1 MLLAQGFMVRRKA
14 QLLPE
19 PVGAR
24 TGRAGSGP
32 LLRVLIAGD
41 SSAAG
46 VGVATQDQALSGAIV
61 AGLAH
66 DFTVD
71 WRLEAATGNTTRD
84 TLNRLRQ
91 VEDPFDVAVTALGVN
106 DVTRG
111 RSRAQFMA
119 QQRALLAQLTGPL
132 QARCIVVSGV
142 PQMER
147 FPALPQPLAWV
158 LGQQAA
164 RLDAGLQEVAGK
176 FPQAHHLSTDL
187 PDDPALAA
195 PDGYHPGA
203 LLYDLWAK
211 QILQV
216 IRDQVRARI

>member
-1 MLLAQGFMVRRKA
+1 MVRRKA

-19 PVGAR
+19 PQGPRA
-24 TGRAGSGP
+24 GRAGSGP

-46 VGVATQDQALSGAIV
+46 VGVATQDQALSGRIV

-71 WRLEAATGNTTRD
+71 WRLEATTGHTTRD
-84 TLNRLRQ
+84 ALDRLLRL
-91 VEDPFDVAVTALGVN
+91 EDRFDVAVTALGVN

-111 RSRAQFMA
+111 RSCGKFTA
-119 QQRALLAQLTGPL
+119 QQHALLAHLTGPL
-132 QARCIVVSGV
+132 QARCVVVSGV

-147 FPALPQPLAWV
+147 LPALPQPLAWV

-164 RLDAGLQEVAGK
+164 RLDAGLQRVAEG
-176 FPQAHHLSTDL
+176 FPQAHHLSTEL
-187 PDDPALAA
+187 PDEPGMAA
-195 PDGYHPGA
+195 PDGYHPSSR
-203 LLYDLWAK
+203 LYDLWAN
-211 QILQV
+211 QIVQI
-216 IRDQVRARI
+216 IRDQARARN